1 MNSSMFEIV
10 REEVSFGGR
19 PFVLETGHVARQ
31 ADGAVWATYGGTT
44 VLCTVV
50 AAKKAAEFA
59 DFFPLTVNYQEKAYA
74 AGKIPGGFVKRE
86 GKPSEGETLISRLI
100 DRPLRPLFP
109 GAFLNEVQIIC
120 TVLAHDGENNP
131 DIVSIIGA
139 SAALAISGIP
149 FLDTVCAARVGYRD
163 GEFILNPTINEM
175 KGSMLDLVVAGT
187 RNGVLMVESEAQQ
200 LSETTMLEAVKFGH
214 QSFAP
219 VLEAIASLKAKA
231 GKTPWV
237 LPEVPEEYL
246 HVKARVKDIVEAKMI
261 AAFAVKEKLKR
272 HEALDAI
279 KSHMKEILIAE
290 TSDEAAR
297 QTVLFQ
303 AEKAFEELQYTLLR
317 TNVLEHGKRVDGRRL
332 DEVRPISCEVGVLP
346 RTHGSA
352 LFTRGETQALVVTT
366 LGSGE
371 DEQLVDGLL
380 ADYRERFLVHYNFP
394 PYAVGEVGRLSSPGR
409 REIGHGRLAWRALHP
424 LVPSKEVF
432 PYTIRLVSEI
442 TESNGSSSMAT
453 VCGSS
458 LSLMEAGV
466 PLSRPVAG
474 IAMGLIKEGEKF
486 AILTDIQGDED
497 HLGDMD
503 FKVAGTEDGI
513 TALQM
518 DIKITSITFEIMEK
532 ALEQAHKGRMHI
544 AGEMLKVLPEPR
556 KELSPYAPQIASVQ
570 IHRDRIRDLIG
581 PGGKVIR
588 EICEATGAKID
599 IGEDGDVTIF
609 AKNQE
614 CLSDAVNRVNEIVGE
629 PEIGQIYTGPVVKVT
644 EFGAFVNYLGQRDGL
659 VHISEICSERI
670 DKVEDVL
677 KVGDVVKVVLL
688 GLDPRT
694 RKARLSIKAVGK
706 SHAPNYAYGKP
717 EEKGNRVQEESRKST
732 PHTVSKKEKG
742 NVRRPRAKKEENKK
756 EEK

>member
-1 MNSSMFEIV
+1 MKASMFDIV
-10 REEVSFGGR
+10 REEISFGGK
-19 PFVLETGHVARQ
+19 PLILETGHVARQ
-31 ADGAVWATYGGTT
+31 ADGAVWATYGETT

-50 AAKKAAEFA
+50 AAKKAADFA
-59 DFFPLTVNYQEKAYA
+59 DFFPLTVHYQEKAYA

-109 GAFLNEVQIIC
+109 EGFLNEVQIIC

-149 FLDTVCAARVGYRD
+149 FLDAVCAARVGYKD
-163 GEFILNPTINEM
+163 GAFVLNPTLKEM
-175 KGSMLDLVVAGT
+175 KGSELDLVVAGT
-187 RNGVLMVESEAQQ
+187 RSGVLMVESEAQQ
-200 LSETTMLEAVKFGH
+200 LSEATMLEAVKFGH

-219 VLEAIASLKAKA
+219 VLDAIASLKAKA

-237 LPEVPEEYL
+237 LPEVSKDQMR
-246 HVKARVKDIVEAKMI
+246 VKARVKEIVEAEMI
-261 AAFAVKEKLKR
+261 AAFAIKEKLKR
-272 HEALDAI
+272 HEALDAA
-279 KSHMKEILIAE
+279 KARMKERVGAE
-290 TSDEAAR
+290 AEDESTRKAM
-297 QTVLFQ
+297 LFQ
-303 AEKAFEELQYTLLR
+303 ADQAFEELQYTLLR
-317 TNVLEHGKRVDGRRL
+317 TNALEKKQRVDGRKL

-346 RTHGSA
+346 RAHGSA

-424 LVPSKEVF
+424 LIPDKESF
-432 PYTIRLVSEI
+432 PYTIRIVSEI

-458 LSLMEAGV
+458 LSLMDAGV
-466 PLSRPVAG
+466 PLPKPVAG
-474 IAMGLIKEGEKF
+474 IAMGLIKEGDNF

-532 ALEQAHKGRMHI
+532 ALKQAHKGRMHI
-544 AGEMLKVLPEPR
+544 TEKMVKALSEPR
-556 KELSPYAPQIASVQ
+556 AELSAYAPQIASVR
-570 IHRDRIRDLIG
+570 IHRDRIRELIG

-599 IGEDGDVTIF
+599 IGEDGDVAIF
-609 AKNQE
+609 AKDQAS
-614 CLSDAVNRVNEIVGE
+614 LSDAVNRINEIVGE
-629 PEIGQIYTGPVVKVT
+629 PEIGQVYTGPVVKIT
-644 EFGAFVNYLGQRDGL
+644 DFGAFVNYFGQRDGL
-659 VHISEICSERI
+659 VHISEVSADRVE
-670 DKVEDVL
+670 KVEDVL
-677 KVGDVVKVVLL
+677 KVGDIVKVVLL

-706 SHAPNYAYGKP
+706 SHAPNYAYDKSDKPHKSDKADKPGKS
-717 EEKGNRVQEESRKST
+717 EKADNPSKSDK
-732 PHTVSKKEKG
+732 TVKKEP
-742 NVRRPRAKKEENKK
+742 RPRKKK